1 MIPLTTNPINM
12 LKLQAIRLILAVT
25 AAGGVLMTVLH
36 RMNPQTPPISL
47 VIPPLT
53 AIVCAGLLVYLS
65 RYPRSIQRIIH
76 ILFAWMLAIIVLP
89 EYFFLLTALLDPRQR
104 LIDILPPLAPI
115 IFLLTSCTI
124 VFLNPRAFLHV
135 TLSLWAI
142 MAGPIV
148 LYLLCHP
155 QELATPR
162 GLDLMIALL
171 PAMGVD
177 IGLISFYSRL
187 QDTIRQFDH
196 ERFSFK
202 EASERDALTG
212 IYNRQAGEQILQ
224 GFIGQLEQP
233 VGLILCDIDHF
244 KQVNDTHGHLVGDR
258 VIQLIVKC
266 LQTHV
271 RKQDILMRWGGE
283 EFLIVVIGEELKE
296 VMRLAERIRYQVAS
310 YPIPIAGGVTASFGI
325 ALRQPSE
332 PLHLLFER
340 ADQALYQAKA
350 EGRNQVC
357 VVPVQSVS
365 PEIGGTD

>member
-1 MIPLTTNPINM
+1 MIPLTANPINM
-12 LKLQAIRLILAVT
+12 LKLQAIRLMLAVM
-25 AAGGVLMTVLH
+25 GVGSVLVTLLH

-53 AIVCAGLLVYLS
+53 ASVCAGLLVYLS
-65 RYPRSIQRIIH
+65 RYPQSSQRIIH
-76 ILFAWMLAIIVLP
+76 ILLAWSLAIIVLP

-104 LIDILPPLAPI
+104 LIDILPPLAPG

-124 VFLNPRAFLHV
+124 VFLNPGAFLHV

-162 GLDLMIALL
+162 GLDLMVALL
-171 PAMGVD
+171 PAMGMN
-177 IGLISFYSRL
+177 IGLISLYSRL
-187 QDTIRQFDH
+187 QDTIHQFDY
-196 ERFSFK
+196 ERFSLK

-224 GFIGQLEQP
+224 GFIGQAEQT

-244 KQVNDTHGHLVGDR
+244 KQVNDRHGHLVGDR
-258 VIQLIVKC
+258 VIRLMAKC
-266 LQTHV
+266 LQTHL
-271 RKQDILMRWGGE
+271 RQQDILMRWGGE
-283 EFLIVVIGEELKE
+283 EFLIVVVGEELKE
-296 VMRLAERIRYQVAS
+296 LIRLAERIRCQVAS
-310 YPIPIAGGVTASFGI
+310 HPIPTVGGVTASFGI
-325 ALRQPSE
+325 ALQQPSE

-340 ADQALYQAKA
+340 ADQGLYQAKA
-350 EGRNQVC
+350 RGRNQVC
-357 VVPVQSVS
+357 VAPVQSAS
-365 PEIGGTD
+365 PGIGGTA